1 MLGINVTSIMDKI
14 KDTAGSI
21 GSSLSNLAETFSSL
35 IGTITS
41 GSYTPKMEKRWEEFK
56 QDLKSQTVGINLKI
70 KEITESNYTE
80 GKHLIGPQSIKVDDT
95 KTVEVPRVFGMPFSY
110 TQQADKDG
118 RTYEKTFLSDMP
130 IITFTPGYPKYNMFS
145 QFSWFLDEILD
156 KTDTSVLV
164 KLLTS
169 NGINEYWQDHRFY
182 TFTPTWKEYYSYVNT
197 MIEALKIKMGLT
209 GPDSE
214 IHDIDPLIDSKSA
227 SGKNLSVSFYV
238 DGLSGGNLA
247 ENFSNTFTSS
257 SVEEKVNEYDSNSK
271 IVRELEFLSGAGNN
285 GFLTTAK
292 VTNVF
297 QGVTSS
303 LVGQRGYI
311 SDLISDVVGGG
322 GVGGTIGTILK
333 IIQGAGT
340 VAARLPFIANTVSG
354 IVESQKGLQL
364 IYPQIWSDSS
374 YARSINI
381 NFKFYSPYG
390 DPASIFKHVYVPLF
404 ALLGFVMPRQAG
416 LNGYIS
422 PMIIRA
428 DIPGLFTLD
437 MAYISDLSIT
447 KGGSE
452 NLWTIDNYPRQIDVS
467 LTLTDLYPAM
477 MMTKR
482 LSYLHTNPAFM
493 SFLDGYA
500 GLNTRNELLDPDS
513 EASLVDYFQQLN
525 NRVSGKLGNMDS
537 NLITNKP
544 KNKTYENSLQTSL
557 SSGIRSGIVNK
568 NKKATING
576 ISNMTEFE
584 KTFGTFNFNDF

>member
-1 MLGINVTSIMDKI
+1 
-14 KDTAGSI
+14 
-21 GSSLSNLAETFSSL
+21 
-35 IGTITS
+35 
-41 GSYTPKMEKRWEEFK
+41 
-56 QDLKSQTVGINLKI
+56 
-70 KEITESNYTE
+70 
-80 GKHLIGPQSIKVDDT
+80 
-95 KTVEVPRVFGMPFSY
+95 MPFSY

-130 IITFTPGYPKYNMFS
+130 IITFTPGFPKYNMAS

-354 IVESQKGLQL
+354 IVESQRGLQL

-390 DPASIFKHVYVPLF
+390 DP
-404 ALLGFVMPRQAG
+404 R
-416 LNGYIS
+416 
-422 PMIIRA
+422 
-428 DIPGLFTLD
+428 
-437 MAYISDLSIT
+437 
-447 KGGSE
+447 
-452 NLWTIDNYPRQIDVS
+452 
-467 LTLTDLYPAM
+467 
-477 MMTKR
+477 
-482 LSYLHTNPAFM
+482 
-493 SFLDGYA
+493 
-500 GLNTRNELLDPDS
+500 
-513 EASLVDYFQQLN
+513 
-525 NRVSGKLGNMDS
+525 
-537 NLITNKP
+537 
-544 KNKTYENSLQTSL
+544 
-557 SSGIRSGIVNK
+557 
-568 NKKATING
+568 
-576 ISNMTEFE
+576 
-584 KTFGTFNFNDF
+584 